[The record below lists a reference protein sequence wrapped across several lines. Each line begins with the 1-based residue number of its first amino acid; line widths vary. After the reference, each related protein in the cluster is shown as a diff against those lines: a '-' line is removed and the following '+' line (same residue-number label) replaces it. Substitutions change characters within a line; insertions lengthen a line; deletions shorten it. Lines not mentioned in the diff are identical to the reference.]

1 MRNIVAAVSTL
12 VLAFN
17 CSTIAA
23 WAQPAA
29 SNLETAKVE
38 GAVNAWGFNANYKQ
52 TPDAGAAKSGASADN
67 KAIRPGS
74 GIVVESTGR
83 VLPESVRVSAK
94 NPTLNVTSRIAG
106 VQQDKTPGRIRSGV
120 SGAENTLSNNED
132 LYRR

>member
-1 MRNIVAAVSTL
+1 MRNIVAVSTL

-29 SNLETAKVE
+29 SNPETAKVE

-52 TPDAGAAKSGASADN
+52 APDAGATKSATSADN
-67 KAIRPGS
+67 KAIRPG
-74 GIVVESTGR
+74 IVVESTGR
-83 VLPESVRVSAK
+83 VVPESVRASAK
-94 NPTLNVTSRIAG
+94 NPTLDVASRIAS
-106 VQQDKTPGRIRSGV
+106 VQQDKTPGRIGSGV